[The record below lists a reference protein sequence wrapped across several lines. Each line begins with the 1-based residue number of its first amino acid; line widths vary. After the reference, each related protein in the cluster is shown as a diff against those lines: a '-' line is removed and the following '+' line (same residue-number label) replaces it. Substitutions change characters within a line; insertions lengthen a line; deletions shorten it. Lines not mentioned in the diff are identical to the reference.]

1 MRVRHEP
8 VAVMRKPRNVAKA
21 GTPYRIAAIREKR
34 HWETE
39 KAGVLCAKSKY
50 PGDKMLLSFRSPGGK
65 E

>member
-1 MRVRHEP
+1 
-8 VAVMRKPRNVAKA
+8 MRKPRNVAKT